1 MTQAPGAFAHCTNR
15 IVKFDS
21 WWTKLSIILIP
32 MVFHKLSYRVTPAGS
47 ILGIIS
53 PWLAFFPER
62 LPDEKTDAVKVS
74 KSKNFFN
81 ADNETK

>member
-1 MTQAPGAFAHCTNR
+1 
-15 IVKFDS
+15 
-21 WWTKLSIILIP
+21 
-32 MVFHKLSYRVTPAGS
+32 
-47 ILGIIS
+47 LGIIS

-74 KSKNFFN
+74 KSKNFFD